1 MFKESSELPKR
12 VIVYY
17 RVGTKEQLDSQPS
30 QENTENQPQN
40 CDEPAESPGQI
51 SMVTP

>member
-12 VIVYY
+12 VIVYH
-17 RVGTKEQLDSQPS
+17 RAGTKEQLDFQLN
-30 QENTENQPQN
+30 QENTEYQPQN
-40 CDEPAESPGQI
+40 CDEPAEVPCQF